1 MTDQDLNGEW
11 ARSQIEAWV
20 DGSLTEANRERM
32 RAALERDPR
41 LRAATERAAAVHR
54 ALREPP
60 PAALPRGLRRK
71 LLAIPT
77 RPERMAWPRFALPVA
92 IAVAALAVALWW
104 HRPVEVPGELPV
116 DERMAAIADFELAMS
131 YLHKSARLTESEVTG
146 AVGSGLQDAWT
157 LSRESLERSTK
168 ENGG

>member
-41 LRAATERAAAVHR
+41 LRAAVDRAAAVHR
-54 ALREPP
+54 TLRETP

-71 LLAIPT
+71 LLAIPA
-77 RPERMAWPRFALPVA
+77 RPGYMAWPRFALPVA
-92 IAVAALAVALWW
+92 IAVGALAVAVVW
-104 HRPVEVPGELPV
+104 RQPAAPPSV
-116 DERMAAIADFELAMS
+116 DERMAAIADFKLAMS
-131 YLHKSARLTESEVTG
+131 YLHKSARLTQSEVTG

>member
-32 RAALERDPR
+32 RAALESDPR
-41 LRAATERAAAVHR
+41 LRAAAERAAAVHW
-54 ALREPP
+54 ALRETP

-71 LLAIPT
+71 LLAIPA
-77 RPERMAWPRFALPVA
+77 RPGYMAWPRFALPVA
-92 IAVAALAVALWW
+92 VAVSALAVALWW
-104 HRPVEVPGELPV
+104 QRPVEAPI

-131 YLHKSARLTESEVTG
+131 YLHKSARFTQSEVTG